1 MNKLDPFTKAL
12 LLMFGIAMFF
22 LMIAMLVKDSR
33 DHDLKMAQAGLEQ
46 CKPYWMNNQIIW
58 VKSCKEII
66 NKL

>member
-1 MNKLDPFTKAL
+1 
-12 LLMFGIAMFF
+12 
-22 LMIAMLVKDSR
+22 MIGMLVKDSR

-46 CKPYWMNNQIIW
+46 CKPHWMNNQIIW

>member
-12 LLMFGIAMFF
+12 LLMCGIAMFF
-22 LMIAMLVKDSR
+22 LMIGMLVKDSR

-46 CKPYWMNNQIIW
+46 CKPHWMNNQIIW